1 MSKLPNVSTRYGA
14 PMGRAKKRQEPEGK
28 LTVGQVHLDNG
39 GYDAGGAYWGLPNN
53 LHLVEDASGEYQAF
67 ERGTPPQVCQKLR
80 EEHPGIPVEVAY
92 DLDTFVAAYLEVARL
107 SLDSG
112 NSGDY
117 YFRWKDFTK
126 AAKAVA
132 LKDCKKFLEANQP
145 LFGAASYAQAAS
157 DFWLTRNHEGCGFW
171 DRPELYGEN
180 STRLT
185 EAAQAFCEQHAY
197 VSSRK
202 KIGLE

>member
-1 MSKLPNVSTRYGA
+1 MSKLPNVSTPYGA
-14 PMGRAKKRQEPEGK
+14 PMGRAEKHQEPEGK
-28 LTVGQVHLDNG
+28 LTVRQVHLDNG
-39 GYDAGGAYWGLPNN
+39 GYDSGGAYWGLPNN
-53 LHLVEDASGEYQAF
+53 LHLVEDESGEYQAF
-67 ERGTPPQVCQKLR
+67 ERGTPTQVCQKLR

-92 DLDTFVAAYLEVARL
+92 DLDTFVAAYLEVSRL
-107 SLDSG
+107 SLDG
-112 NSGDY
+112 GDY
-117 YFRWKDFTK
+117 FGWKDFTK
-126 AAKAVA
+126 AAKSVA
-132 LKDCKKFLEANQP
+132 LKDCKKFLEANQH
-145 LFGAASYAQAAS
+145 LFGAASCAQAAF

-185 EAAQAFCEQHAY
+185 EAAEAFGEQHAY